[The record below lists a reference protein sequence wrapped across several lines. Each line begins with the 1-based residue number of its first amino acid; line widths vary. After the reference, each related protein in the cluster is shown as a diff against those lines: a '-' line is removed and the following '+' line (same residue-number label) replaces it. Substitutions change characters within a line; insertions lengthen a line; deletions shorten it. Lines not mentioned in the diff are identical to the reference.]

1 MIPVAWKYKIGY
13 NTNKIRH
20 VGENMKDNFIRHG
33 FSSAFRVEKLITIF
47 YMELSKD
54 FYYEG
59 ESHDFWEMVY
69 IDKGEMLCT
78 ADKSQFVLKSGELT
92 FHKPNEFHNLSGNK
106 NTAPNVSI
114 LTFECKSREMKQ
126 FEGKIFQLNVE
137 EKALLS
143 MLFEEGL
150 SCFQLKDPKNPLLQ
164 RLEKLPDAP
173 FGGEQMVKN
182 LLEIFFIK
190 LHRHKE
196 TVAKK
201 NRLNYRVNGI
211 DVPTEVKKILD
222 YIDAHLYDKL
232 SISVI
237 ANAMGKSESTIKML
251 FSQYQSGGIMK
262 YCNSLKIKEARKLIR
277 EDNYNFAQISN
288 LLSFDTPQYFSK
300 CFKKYTNM
308 TPSEYQ
314 KSIIS

>member
-1 MIPVAWKYKIGY
+1 
-13 NTNKIRH
+13 
-20 VGENMKDNFIRHG
+20 
-33 FSSAFRVEKLITIF
+33 
-47 YMELSKD
+47 
-54 FYYEG
+54 
-59 ESHDFWEMVY
+59 MVY